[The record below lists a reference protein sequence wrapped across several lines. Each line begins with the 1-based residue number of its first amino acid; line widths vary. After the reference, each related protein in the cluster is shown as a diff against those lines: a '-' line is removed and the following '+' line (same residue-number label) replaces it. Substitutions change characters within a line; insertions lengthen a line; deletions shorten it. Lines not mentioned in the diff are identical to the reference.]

1 MLRGDEYIADDP
13 ELNAERLRCRLLTE
27 RLNASSAAEP
37 DARGQI
43 LRELLGAIG
52 ELTFIEPPFRCD
64 YGYNI
69 RIGARSFVN
78 FGAVF
83 LDVNTIEIGD
93 DVQIAPNVQLLTARH
108 PVDAAHRRA
117 RWESGKPIS
126 IRDGAWLGGGAIVL
140 PGISIGA
147 QAIVGAG
154 AVVTRDVEARTV
166 VAGNPARVIR
176 RLA

>member
-93 DVQIAPNVQLLTARH
+93 DVQIAPNVQLLTATH

-117 RWESGKPIS
+117 GGSRASRSAFATAPGWAAVPSCCRGSASVRRRSSARGRW
-126 IRDGAWLGGGAIVL
+126 
-140 PGISIGA
+140 
-147 QAIVGAG
+147 
-154 AVVTRDVEARTV
+154 
-166 VAGNPARVIR
+166 
-176 RLA
+176 